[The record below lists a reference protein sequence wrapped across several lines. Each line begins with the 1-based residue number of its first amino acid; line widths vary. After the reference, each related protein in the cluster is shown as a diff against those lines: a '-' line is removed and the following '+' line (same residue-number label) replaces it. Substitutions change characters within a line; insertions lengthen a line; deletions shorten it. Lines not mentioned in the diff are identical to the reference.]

1 LTVRPE
7 GGCITYFRSEA
18 VTEEAMVMDE
28 VGRWVVE
35 LSAGGTTIAIVVMVV
50 GSLLSVVQ
58 VMVCGTERSI

>member
-1 LTVRPE
+1 
-7 GGCITYFRSEA
+7 
-18 VTEEAMVMDE
+18 MDE